1 MNGHSQGTGA
11 PITFSFHQATSIYN
25 TGFVEIIPISGETTD
40 FWDNFWSNTV
50 GGEPAD
56 SFALSTFVSL
66 NGGTFSVNLNA
77 DAFVEQD
84 EVFEVRFYES
94 NMDRFWGVPALAT
107 ARFTIRDDDR
117 FVKGTIGND
126 NLLGTIYSEKIL
138 GFGGNDRLVG
148 LADSDH
154 LDGGTGADTMEG
166 GAGNDVY
173 IVDNIG
179 DSVIETAN
187 AGTDTV
193 HSTISHTLAA
203 NVENLTLTGSA
214 AINGTGNLLAN
225 RLTGN
230 GAANQL
236 VGGMGAD
243 TLLGNGGND
252 TLLGGLDNDLLDGGI
267 GNDWLDGGAR
277 TDTLRGGAGNDVY
290 VLDSAADVIAEAMG
304 QGTDTVRA
312 TFSTTLG
319 YQLEN
324 LTLLG
329 TGNLNGTGNGL
340 NNILTGTVGANRLE
354 GGAGNDT
361 LTGGDGADWL
371 DGGTG
376 IDLLRGGTGNDIYI
390 VDSSGDQVAEA
401 AGQGID
407 LVRASASFKLWGEV
421 ENLILTGNAAI
432 SGTGNA
438 LNNSLTGNAAANQ
451 LIGGAGNDILNG
463 GAGQDTINGGAG
475 TDQLAGGLDA
485 ARDVFIFNTL
495 SDSAVG
501 AGRDRIADFRTG
513 VDDIDLRALDANTRI
528 AGNQAFD
535 FSGTAAA
542 ANSVW
547 YLKAGANLL
556 VRADVNGDKLTDF
569 EIAVLGQS
577 ALSAGDFL
585 L

>member
-1 MNGHSQGTGA
+1 MMIVSSFPQTEREPFSISAMQDDIQEAVETAYLVVQVAGTGGFSFEDGSNYKTIEIRILDDNLTTGGSANDILRGTGA
-11 PITFSFHQATSIYN
+11 A
-25 TGFVEIIPISGETTD
+25 
-40 FWDNFWSNTV
+40 
-50 GGEPAD
+50 
-56 SFALSTFVSL
+56 
-66 NGGTFSVNLNA
+66 
-77 DAFVEQD
+77 
-84 EVFEVRFYES
+84 EV
-94 NMDRFWGVPALAT
+94 LT
-107 ARFTIRDDDR
+107 
-117 FVKGTIGND
+117 
-126 NLLGTIYSEKIL
+126 
-138 GFGGNDRLVG
+138 
-148 LADSDH
+148 
-154 LDGGTGADTMEG
+154 G
-166 GAGNDVY
+166 GAGNDTY
-173 IVDNIG
+173 HLTLG
-179 DSVIETAN
+179 
-187 AGTDTV
+187 DTV
-193 HSTISHTLAA
+193 VELAGGGVDTVNASFTHILAA

-252 TLLGGLDNDLLDGGI
+252 TLLGGIDNDLLDGGI
-267 GNDWLDGGAR
+267 GNDWLDGGAG

-390 VDSSGDQVAEA
+390 VDNSGDQVAEA

-513 VDDIDLRALDANTRI
+513 VDDIDLRALDANTRV

-547 YLKAGANLL
+547 YLKAGANLV
-556 VRADVNGDKLTDF
+556 VRADVNGDKLADF

>member
-1 MNGHSQGTGA
+1 MQDDIQEAVETAYLVVQVAGTGGFSFEDGSNYKTIEIRILDDNLTTGGSANDILRGTGA
-11 PITFSFHQATSIYN
+11 AEVL
-25 TGFVEIIPISGETTD
+25 TG
-40 FWDNFWSNTV
+40 
-50 GGEPAD
+50 
-56 SFALSTFVSL
+56 
-66 NGGTFSVNLNA
+66 
-77 DAFVEQD
+77 
-84 EVFEVRFYES
+84 R
-94 NMDRFWGVPALAT
+94 
-107 ARFTIRDDDR
+107 
-117 FVKGTIGND
+117 
-126 NLLGTIYSEKIL
+126 
-138 GFGGNDRLVG
+138 
-148 LADSDH
+148 
-154 LDGGTGADTMEG
+154 
-166 GAGNDVY
+166 AGNDTY
-173 IVDNIG
+173 HLTLG
-179 DSVIETAN
+179 
-187 AGTDTV
+187 DTV
-193 HSTISHTLAA
+193 VELAGGGVDTVNASFTHALAA

-252 TLLGGLDNDLLDGGI
+252 TLLGGIDNDLLDGGI
-267 GNDWLDGGAR
+267 GNDWLDGGAG

-390 VDSSGDQVAEA
+390 VDNSGDQVAEA

-513 VDDIDLRALDANTRI
+513 VDDIDLRALDANTRV

-547 YLKAGANLL
+547 YLKAGANLV
-556 VRADVNGDKLTDF
+556 VRADVNGDKLADF